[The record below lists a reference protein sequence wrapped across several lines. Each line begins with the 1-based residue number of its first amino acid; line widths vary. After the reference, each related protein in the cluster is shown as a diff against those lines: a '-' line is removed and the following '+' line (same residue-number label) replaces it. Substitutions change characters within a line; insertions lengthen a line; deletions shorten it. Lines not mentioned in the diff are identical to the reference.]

1 MMIARTHALGKD
13 VFLQLVVGH
22 VFYLFYNFFS
32 PILFIHYIFI
42 YFIFAFSL
50 WPLEW
55 LFFVANFYIVWLRH
69 SFFFF
74 LHVFKFVCLWL
85 RDWRWCHPRMTTQVI
100 KKLKFTMNTQNID
113 GFW

>member
-74 LHVFKFVCLWL
+74 FMFSNSCACDYGIEGDVTREWPH
-85 RDWRWCHPRMTTQVI
+85 
-100 KKLKFTMNTQNID
+100 KLLKNWSLQWTLKILM
-113 GFW
+113 GF